1 MPRLYFLVKTQEKA
15 DHIKNNIPKIVNLMN
30 RPPNTMEFYM
40 KVDEKTPDEKASILL
55 YDLEERRTK
64 EFQEKIIDVIEKIT
78 SINSVELIFI
88 KKENWILKERVC
100 EICQCSKV

>member
-1 MPRLYFLVKTQEKA
+1 MPRLFFLVKSQEKA
-15 DHIKNNIPKIVNLMN
+15 DYLKSNIPKIVNLIN
-30 RPPNTMEFYM
+30 RPPNTIEFYM
-40 KVDEKTPDEKASILL
+40 QVDEKTSDEKASIFL

-64 EFQEKIIDVIEKIT
+64 EFQEKIIGGIEKIT

-100 EICQCSKV
+100 EICQDSKI